1 MEDRR
6 ESVSYFVLE
15 GIMTHFSTVIK
26 RLTIIMIVILALWA
40 ATIAGFIWYI
50 SLPVEECETVEDEMG
65 TVTADITKAQD
76 GAEVVTATTEAT
88 KEAIAGM
95 NILTSTDLNT

>member
-1 MEDRR
+1 MKGDNMEDRR

-26 RLTIIMIVILALWA
+26 RLTVIVIVILALWA

-50 SLPVEECETVEDEMG
+50 SLPVEEYETVSVENEEGNANYIGND
-65 TVTADITKAQD
+65 
-76 GAEVVTATTEAT
+76 
-88 KEAIAGM
+88 M
-95 NILTSTDLNT
+95 NGDFNYGENLSN